1 MEQIAIV
8 GMAALFPGA
17 GNLDEY
23 WRNLVAGQDNIS
35 DVPEDRFDAL
45 FYDPDNAHRPDRLY
59 TRRGGF
65 LDDATFEPLKF
76 GIMPNSVGDIEPDQ
90 LIALEVASAA
100 IADAG
105 GPEKMP
111 DADRIGVIL
120 GRGGILSPAAA
131 RYAQRV
137 RMSSQVIGILRELFP
152 DLDEDRLDLV
162 RARFDE
168 RLGKHQPEGTIG
180 LVPNLA
186 ASRVANRLNLRGP
199 AYTIDAAC
207 ASSLL
212 AVDQGMTELSNGR
225 LDAVLAGGVHHV
237 HDISF
242 WSVFSQLQAL
252 SRKGTIRPFDA
263 DADGVL
269 IGEGTGMVVLKRLA
283 DAERDGD
290 RVYAVIRGSG
300 TSSDGRSAS
309 MFNPASSGQTLA
321 IRRAWEMAGLDPTAP
336 DALGLLEAHGTAT
349 PTGDAAE
356 LTTVAEVFGPHVTG
370 DRPVI
375 GSVKSM
381 IGHAMPAA
389 GVAGLIKATLAVYH
403 GTLLPTLNVTNPRSE
418 MAATR
423 FQPIPAARPWES
435 EGPRRAGVN
444 AFGFGGINAHVII
457 EQHAAPVG
465 AVQVREPER
474 VLRLAAGSVPELA
487 ALLDRPDVRDLPQ
500 DTEAGPVRLGL
511 FDPSDQRLGI
521 ARKMVARGEA
531 WRGGRDIWF
540 TPRPL
545 LGAGGGKLAF
555 VFPGVEAEFAPRTAD
570 VAAHFGLPHREWT
583 AADLG
588 QHGTGL
594 VEVGRQLD
602 IALRRMNIKPDAVA
616 GHSIGEWTAAAV
628 TGQMSTQGVDAFL
641 GIFDAD
647 SVEVSGYAFAAI
659 SAGVESIEP
668 VLVDYPGV
676 VLSHDNAPHQCV
688 VNGPRDQVQ
697 RLVEDLR
704 ARTILCQLLP
714 FRSAFHTPVFA
725 EGLQAI
731 GAALGHWEVHPT
743 EVPVWSGTTSAPFP
757 TDPDEVNALF
767 IRHMIEPVRFR
778 QTVDAMYAS
787 GIRVF
792 LQVGAGQLASLI
804 DDNLRD
810 REHLAMPVNV
820 SRRSGLEQLHR
831 VATALWVDGGA
842 PDLAAIT
849 PAAAPAR
856 VNTVAGPAARKGP
869 AIKLDL
875 GGPLVKLG
883 EGADRLLAPSGTPT
897 AQRPMS
903 PAPTSALPT
912 QRPAIPAQRPASTTQ
927 RPPVPAQRTATAAQG
942 PAVAAQGVAA
952 PAQRAGVAA
961 QRPAPPAQRPANP
974 GQRPAVPA
982 QGAAAPVQRPAGS
995 TPRTVVP
1002 AQRPPAPAPS
1012 HVAPRPE
1019 PQRPAVPAA
1028 SAGASAEAHSAA
1040 LSALGKLAGSSKAA
1054 AELAALLQETANDAV
1069 TVMTAATTTN
1079 RATPAAPPRVPPA
1092 APPRGV
1098 PATPARGVPA
1108 AQTRTAPAAPSRTA
1122 PGVPG
1127 RVGPAAPGSGHASLP
1142 GSGSDGP
1149 GSRASAVPATG
1160 RLGEPG
1166 TSTRPVPEKVFKTT
1180 LDVSVETM
1188 PYLRDHCFFVQPD
1201 DWPQVEDRWPVVPAT
1216 TVVQHMMDAA
1226 EQAVPG
1232 LKAVAVLEAKF
1243 HRWLIAAPAQ
1253 QVEITVKTIAP
1264 NRVAVVFG
1272 GYAKS
1277 IVELAADYPEPAE
1290 APWTHDPATE
1300 RPPTTSAETMYA
1312 ERLMFHGPQF
1322 QGVTAVHAL
1331 GDMHVRGVV
1340 TAPVPPGALLDNA
1353 LQLIGNWLI
1362 TTQPFRTVAL
1372 PVGLRHVKFYGPPPA
1387 AGTAFECVARVREIT
1402 DGELIADTQLSV
1414 GGRVWAQID
1423 GATDRRFDSH
1433 PTARACERFPEKFP
1447 MSQRRPEGWTL
1458 VFDAWTDLVTRG
1470 MAARGILGGEAAVEY
1485 ERMPGAR
1492 KKQWM
1497 LGRIAAKDAVR
1508 FRQWDA
1514 GHTDVY
1520 PIELTVRNEP
1530 SGRPYVELR
1539 PGRGLVESEVSIA
1552 HTAEIGVAI
1561 AGDKGSEVG
1570 IDVTE
1575 IVARDDSTIRYALTD
1590 AEIAA
1595 LGPDRELAF
1604 ARMWAAKEAVGKAL
1618 GTGLDGAPRRF
1629 VTDIEA
1635 GTVTAGDRTF
1645 RVGTTV
1651 VENPP
1656 ELPPRR
1662 YVVAWTTN

>member
-8 GMAALFPGA
+8 GMAAIFPGA
-17 GNLDEY
+17 ATIEQY
-23 WRNLVAGQDNIS
+23 WQNLVNGKDMIS
-35 DVPEDRFDAL
+35 DVPEDRFDAI
-45 FYDPDNAHRPDRLY
+45 FYDPENAHRPDRLY

-65 LDDATFEPLKF
+65 LDDQAVFEPLKF

-90 LIALEVASAA
+90 LIALEVATAA

-105 GPEKMP
+105 GAARMP

-120 GRGGILSPAAA
+120 GRGGLLNPAAS
-131 RYAQRV
+131 RYANRV
-137 RMSSQVIGILRELFP
+137 RMASQVISLLRELMP
-152 DLDEDRLDLV
+152 DLDEDRLGMLRD
-162 RARFDE
+162 RIDE

-212 AVDQGMTELSNGR
+212 AVDQGMTELLNGR

-252 SRKGTIRPFDA
+252 SRKGEIRPFDA

-309 MFNPASSGQTLA
+309 MFNPASSGQSLA

-356 LTTVAEVFGPHVTG
+356 LTTVAEVFGPHTGGG

-403 GTLLPTLNVTNPRSE
+403 GVLPPTLNVVKPRAE
-418 MAATR
+418 MAKTR
-423 FQPIPAARPWES
+423 FRPISSAQPWQGTA
-435 EGPRRAGVN
+435 PRRAGVN
-444 AFGFGGINAHVII
+444 AFGFGGINAHVIV
-457 EQHAAPVG
+457 EQYASATP
-465 AVQVREPER
+465 AVIAEPER
-474 VLRLAAGSVPELA
+474 VVWLSAATTDELA
-487 ALLDRPDVRDLPQ
+487 ALLERDDVRELPRSL
-500 DTEAGPVRLGL
+500 TGGPVRLGIV
-511 FDPSDQRLGI
+511 DPTDQRLGI
-521 ARKMVARGEA
+521 ARKMVARGEP

-545 LGAGGGKLAF
+545 LGPGGGKLAF

-570 VAAHFGLPHREWT
+570 IAAHFGLPHREWT
-583 AADLG
+583 AEDLG
-588 QHGTGL
+588 HHGTGL
-594 VEVGRQLD
+594 VEVGKLLD
-602 IALRRMNIKPDAVA
+602 AALRRMNVAPDAVA

-641 GIFDAD
+641 GLFDAD
-647 SVEVSGYAFAAI
+647 SVEVSGYAFAAV
-659 SAGVESIEP
+659 SAPMETVTPLLDG
-668 VLVDYPGV
+668 YPGV
-676 VLSHDNAPHQCV
+676 VLSHDNAPNQCV
-688 VNGPRDQVQ
+688 VNGPREQVQ
-697 RLVEDLR
+697 RLVDDLR

-731 GAALGHWEVHPT
+731 GAALGRWEVHPT
-743 EVPVWSGTTSAPFP
+743 EVPVWSGTISAPFP
-757 TDPDEVNALF
+757 SDPDEVNQLF
-767 IRHMIEPVRFR
+767 IRHMIEPVWFR
-778 QTVDAMYAS
+778 RTVDAMYAD

-792 LQVGAGQLASLI
+792 LQMGAGQLASLI

-820 SRRSGLEQLHR
+820 SRRDGLAQLRR
-831 VATALWVDGGA
+831 VATALWVDGGD
-842 PDLAAIT
+842 PDLAVLDSAPILR
-849 PAAAPAR
+849 AAPK
-856 VNTVAGPAARKGP
+856 VNTVAEPSARKGP
-869 AIKLDL
+869 AIRLDL

-883 EGADRLLAPSGTPT
+883 DGADQILGLNAGNSRQTTP
-897 AQRPMS
+897 
-903 PAPTSALPT
+903 
-912 QRPAIPAQRPASTTQ
+912 
-927 RPPVPAQRTATAAQG
+927 AAQA
-942 PAVAAQGVAA
+942 PQPQAQ
-952 PAQRAGVAA
+952 AQS
-961 QRPAPPAQRPANP
+961 Q
-974 GQRPAVPA
+974 
-982 QGAAAPVQRPAGS
+982 
-995 TPRTVVP
+995 
-1002 AQRPPAPAPS
+1002 
-1012 HVAPRPE
+1012 
-1019 PQRPAVPAA
+1019 PQTQNQPQPQVHSQAEQ
-1028 SAGASAEAHSAA
+1028 AEAHSAA
-1040 LSALGKLAGSSKAA
+1040 LSALSKMAGTSKAA
-1054 AELAALLQETANDAV
+1054 AELAALLQETASDAV
-1069 TVMTAATTTN
+1069 TVMNAAAASPARRPVIPRQTPPQAPQRPVIPQQRPATEPAA
-1079 RATPAAPPRVPPA
+1079 RPVATPPPVNAGHGSTVSRESVA
-1092 APPRGV
+1092 V
-1098 PATPARGVPA
+1098 HKK
-1108 AQTRTAPAAPSRTA
+1108 TAGKAEAEE
-1122 PGVPG
+1122 V
-1127 RVGPAAPGSGHASLP
+1127 
-1142 GSGSDGP
+1142 
-1149 GSRASAVPATG
+1149 
-1160 RLGEPG
+1160 
-1166 TSTRPVPEKVFKTT
+1166 VFRKT

-1201 DWPQVEDRWPVVPAT
+1201 DWPRVEDRWPVVPAT

-1226 EQAVPG
+1226 EQAAPG
-1232 LKAVAVLEAKF
+1232 LKAVAVRDAKF
-1243 HRWLIAAPAQ
+1243 NRWLIAAPPQ
-1253 QVEITVKTIAP
+1253 QVEITVKRAGPGVFTVI
-1264 NRVAVVFG
+1264 FG
-1272 GYAKS
+1272 GYARS
-1277 IVELAADYPEPAE
+1277 TVEVAAAYPEPAE
-1290 APWTHDPATE
+1290 RPWDQDPATE
-1300 RPPTTSAETMYA
+1300 FPPTTSAEQMYA
-1312 ERLMFHGPQF
+1312 ERLMFHGPLF

-1331 GDMHVRGVV
+1331 GDMHVRGIV
-1340 TAPVPPGALLDNA
+1340 TAPTPPGALLDNA

-1372 PVGLRHVKFYGPPPA
+1372 PVGLRHVRFYGPQPA
-1387 AGTAFECVARVREIT
+1387 PGTAFDCAARVRSIT

-1414 GGRVWAQID
+1414 NGRVWAQID

-1433 PTARACERFPEKFP
+1433 PTARACERFPEKYP
-1447 MSQRRPEGWTL
+1447 MSQRQPGGWTV

-1485 ERMPGAR
+1485 ERMPGAKR
-1492 KKQWM
+1492 NQWM

-1530 SGRPYVELR
+1530 SGKPYVELR
-1539 PGRGLVESEVSIA
+1539 PGRGLLDCAVSIA
-1552 HTAEIGVAI
+1552 HTGEAGVAI
-1561 AGDKGSEVG
+1561 AGPAGAAVG
-1570 IDVTE
+1570 IDVVE
-1575 IVARDDSTIRYALTD
+1575 IVPRDETTYRYALTD
-1590 AEIAA
+1590 TERAQ
-1595 LGPDRELAF
+1595 LTDDRSF
-1604 ARMWAAKEAVGKAL
+1604 ARLWAAKEAAGKAL

-1629 VTDIEA
+1629 VVSLTD
-1635 GTVTAGDRTF
+1635 GTVTVGDRVL
-1645 RVGTTV
+1645 RVAWQEI
-1651 VENPP
+1651 ENPP

-1662 YVVAWTTN
+1662 YVVAWTSTEEH

>member
-8 GMAALFPGA
+8 GMAAIFPGA
-17 GNLDEY
+17 ATLEQY
-23 WRNLVAGQDNIS
+23 WQNLVNGKDMIS
-35 DVPEDRFDAL
+35 DVPADRFDAL
-45 FYDPDNAHRPDRLY
+45 FYDPENAHRPDRLY

-65 LDDATFEPLKF
+65 LDDQAVFEPLKF

-90 LIALEVASAA
+90 LIALEVAAAA

-105 GPEKMP
+105 GADRLP

-120 GRGGILSPAAA
+120 GRGGLLNPAAS
-131 RYAQRV
+131 RYANRV
-137 RMSSQVIGILRELFP
+137 RMASQVIGLLRELVP
-152 DLDEDRLDLV
+152 DLGEDRLDLL
-162 RARFDE
+162 RDRIDE

-207 ASSLL
+207 ASSLI
-212 AVDQGMTELSNGR
+212 AVDQGMTELAQGR

-252 SRKGTIRPFDA
+252 SRKGEIRPFDA

-309 MFNPASSGQTLA
+309 MFNPASSGQSLA

-356 LTTVAEVFGPHVTG
+356 LATVAEVFGPHTG
-370 DRPVI
+370 GGERPVI

-403 GTLLPTLNVTNPRSE
+403 GVLPPTLNVVKPRAE
-418 MAATR
+418 MARTR
-423 FQPIPAARPWES
+423 FRPISSAQPWEGT
-435 EGPRRAGVN
+435 GPRRAGVN
-444 AFGFGGINAHVII
+444 AFGFGGINAHVIV
-457 EQHAAPVG
+457 EQYAPGGPVTV
-465 AVQVREPER
+465 AEPER
-474 VLRLAAGSVPELA
+474 VVWLSAATTGELA
-487 ALLDRPDVRDLPQ
+487 ALLERDDVRELPR
-500 DTEAGPVRLGL
+500 ASAGGPVRLGIV
-511 FDPSDQRLGI
+511 DPTDQRLGI
-521 ARKMVARGEA
+521 ARKMVARGEP

-545 LGAGGGKLAF
+545 LGPGGGKLAF

-570 VAAHFGLPHREWT
+570 IAAHFGLPHREWT

-594 VEVGRQLD
+594 VEVGKLLD
-602 IALRRMNIKPDAVA
+602 AALRRMNVRPDAVA

-641 GIFDAD
+641 GLFDAD

-659 SAGVESIEP
+659 SAPMETVTPLLDG
-668 VLVDYPGV
+668 YPGV
-676 VLSHDNAPHQCV
+676 VLSHDNAPNQCV
-688 VNGPRDQVQ
+688 VNGPREQVQ
-697 RLVEDLR
+697 RLVDDLR

-731 GAALGHWEVHPT
+731 GAALGRWEVHPT
-743 EVPVWSGTTSAPFP
+743 EVPVWSGTISAPFP
-757 TDPDEVNALF
+757 SDPDEVNQLF
-767 IRHMIEPVRFR
+767 IRHMIEPVWFR
-778 QTVDAMYAS
+778 RTVGAMYAD

-792 LQVGAGQLASLI
+792 LQMGAGQLASLI

-820 SRRSGLEQLHR
+820 SRRDGLAQLRR
-831 VATALWVDGGA
+831 VATALWVDGGD
-842 PDLAAIT
+842 PDLTVLEPARPS
-849 PAAAPAR
+849 PAAPK
-856 VNTVAGPAARKGP
+856 VNTVAEPSARKGP
-869 AIKLDL
+869 AIRLDL

-883 EGADRLLAPSGTPT
+883 EGADQLLGLSTDRSPRTAPAGTAPQPNPT
-897 AQRPMS
+897 AK
-903 PAPTSALPT
+903 APQPH
-912 QRPAIPAQRPASTTQ
+912 AQSQPQ
-927 RPPVPAQRTATAAQG
+927 
-942 PAVAAQGVAA
+942 
-952 PAQRAGVAA
+952 
-961 QRPAPPAQRPANP
+961 
-974 GQRPAVPA
+974 
-982 QGAAAPVQRPAGS
+982 VQA
-995 TPRTVVP
+995 
-1002 AQRPPAPAPS
+1002 
-1012 HVAPRPE
+1012 H
-1019 PQRPAVPAA
+1019 
-1028 SAGASAEAHSAA
+1028 AEAHGAALAA
-1040 LSALGKLAGSSKAA
+1040 LSKMAGTSKAA
-1054 AELAALLQETANDAV
+1054 AELAALLQETASDAV
-1069 TVMTAATTTN
+1069 TVMNAA
-1079 RATPAAPPRVPPA
+1079 AAPPARQPVIPRQKPAPAPQRPVIPQQRPATPPA
-1092 APPRGV
+1092 AR
-1098 PATPARGVPA
+1098 PA
-1108 AQTRTAPAAPSRTA
+1108 AAPPPVTAGHGSTVSR
-1122 PGVPG
+1122 
-1127 RVGPAAPGSGHASLP
+1127 
-1142 GSGSDGP
+1142 
-1149 GSRASAVPATG
+1149 
-1160 RLGEPG
+1160 EPVA
-1166 TSTRPVPEKVFKTT
+1166 VPEKKATIHTAGPEKEKQAEEILLRTT
-1180 LDVSVETM
+1180 LDVSVDTM

-1201 DWPQVEDRWPVVPAT
+1201 DWPRVEDRWPVVPAT

-1226 EQAVPG
+1226 ERAAPG
-1232 LKAVAVLEAKF
+1232 LKAVAVRDAKF
-1243 HRWLIAAPAQ
+1243 NRWLIAAPPQ
-1253 QVEITVKTIAP
+1253 RVDITVRRAGPGLVTVI
-1264 NRVAVVFG
+1264 FG
-1272 GYAKS
+1272 GYARAT
-1277 IVELAADYPEPAE
+1277 VEMAATYPEPAE
-1290 APWTHDPATE
+1290 RPWTQDPATE
-1300 RPPTTSAETMYA
+1300 FPPTTSAEEMYA
-1312 ERLMFHGPQF
+1312 ERLMFHGPLF

-1331 GDMHVRGVV
+1331 GDMHVRGIV
-1340 TAPVPPGALLDNA
+1340 TAPTPPGALLDNA

-1372 PVGLRHVKFYGPPPA
+1372 PVGLRHVRFYGPPPA
-1387 AGTAFECVARVREIT
+1387 PGTAFDCVARVRSIT

-1414 GGRVWAQID
+1414 NGRVWAQID

-1433 PTARACERFPEKFP
+1433 PTARACERFPEKYP
-1447 MSQRRPEGWTL
+1447 MSQRRPGGWTV

-1492 KKQWM
+1492 RNQWM

-1530 SGRPYVELR
+1530 SGKPYVELR
-1539 PGRGLVESEVSIA
+1539 PGRGYQDCAVSIA
-1552 HTAEIGVAI
+1552 HTAEVGVAI
-1561 AGDKGSEVG
+1561 AGPAGAAVG
-1570 IDVTE
+1570 IDVVE
-1575 IVARDDSTIRYALTD
+1575 IAPREESTYRYALTE
-1590 AEIAA
+1590 AERAQ
-1595 LGPDRELAF
+1595 LTDDRSF
-1604 ARMWAAKEAVGKAL
+1604 ARLWAAKEAAGKAL

-1629 VTDIEA
+1629 EVCLAE
-1635 GTVTAGDRTF
+1635 GTVTVGDRVL
-1645 RVGTTV
+1645 RVAWQEI
-1651 VENPP
+1651 ENPP
-1656 ELPPRR
+1656 ELPARR
-1662 YVVAWTTN
+1662 YVVAWTSTEDH

>member
-1 MEQIAIV
+1 MQPIAIV
-8 GMAALFPGA
+8 GMAAIFPGA
-17 GNLDEY
+17 ATLDQY
-23 WRNLVAGQDNIS
+23 WQNLVNGKDMIT

-65 LDDATFEPLKF
+65 LDDQAVFEPLKF

-90 LIALEVASAA
+90 LIALEVAAAA

-105 GPEKMP
+105 GAQRLP

-120 GRGGILSPAAA
+120 GRGGLLNPAAS
-131 RYAQRV
+131 RYANKV
-137 RMSSQVIGILRELFP
+137 RMASQVISVLRELMP
-152 DLDEDRLDLV
+152 DLGEDRLELLRD
-162 RARFDE
+162 RIDE

-207 ASSLL
+207 ASSLI
-212 AVDQGMTELSNGR
+212 AVDQGMTELDNGR

-252 SRKGTIRPFDA
+252 SRKGDIRPFDA

-290 RVYAVIRGSG
+290 RVYGVIRGSG

-309 MFNPASSGQTLA
+309 MFNPASSGQVLA

-356 LTTVAEVFGPHVTG
+356 LTSVAEVFGPYAG
-370 DRPVI
+370 GEKPVI

-403 GTLLPTLNVTNPRSE
+403 GVLPPTLNVTKPRAE
-418 MAATR
+418 MAKTR
-423 FQPIPAARPWES
+423 FQPIPAAQPWRS

-444 AFGFGGINAHVII
+444 AFGFGGVNAHVIV
-457 EQHAAPVG
+457 EQYESAA
-465 AVQVREPER
+465 AVTVAEPER
-474 VLRLAAGSVPELA
+474 ILWLAASSVEEMGR
-487 ALLDRPDVRDLPQ
+487 LLERPDVRDLARPG
-500 DTEAGPVRLGL
+500 TGGPVRLGL
-511 FDPSDQRLGI
+511 VDPTDQRLAI
-521 ARKMVARGEA
+521 ARKIVARGEA
-531 WRGGRDIWF
+531 WRGGRDLWF

-545 LGAGGGKLAF
+545 LGPGGGKLAF

-570 VAAHFGLPHREWT
+570 IAAHFGLPHREWT
-583 AADLG
+583 AEDLG
-588 QHGTGL
+588 KHGSGL
-594 VEVGRQLD
+594 VEVGKLLD
-602 IALRRMNIKPDAVA
+602 TALRRMNVRPDAVA
-616 GHSIGEWTAAAV
+616 GHSLGEWTAAAV

-647 SVEVSGYAFAAI
+647 SVEVSGYAFAAV
-659 SAGVESIEP
+659 SAPMETVTPLLDG
-668 VLVDYPGV
+668 YPGV
-676 VLSHDNAPHQCV
+676 VLSHDNAPNQCV
-688 VNGPRDQVQ
+688 VNGPREQVQ
-697 RLVEDLR
+697 RLVDDLR

-731 GAALGHWEVHPT
+731 GAALGRWEVHPT
-743 EVPVWSGTTSAPFP
+743 EVPVWSGTISAPFP
-757 TDPDEVNALF
+757 SDPDEVNQLF

-778 QTVDAMYAS
+778 RTVGAMYDA

-810 REHLAMPVNV
+810 RDHLAMPVNV
-820 SRRSGLEQLHR
+820 SRRDGLAQLRR
-831 VATALWVDGGA
+831 VATALWVDGGD
-842 PDLAAIT
+842 PDLDVLNPAPAHR
-849 PAAAPAR
+849 PAAK
-856 VNTVAGPAARKGP
+856 VNAVAEPSERKGP
-869 AIKLDL
+869 AVRLNL

-883 EGADRLLAPSGTPT
+883 DGADRILGLADTT
-897 AQRPMS
+897 KA
-903 PAPTSALPT
+903 
-912 QRPAIPAQRPASTTQ
+912 PAS
-927 RPPVPAQRTATAAQG
+927 AQ
-942 PAVAAQGVAA
+942 PA
-952 PAQRAGVAA
+952 PAQ
-961 QRPAPPAQRPANP
+961 PAPAQPAS
-974 GQRPAVPA
+974 A
-982 QGAAAPVQRPAGS
+982 QLASAQPAPVQGN
-995 TPRTVVP
+995 V
-1002 AQRPPAPAPS
+1002 
-1012 HVAPRPE
+1012 
-1019 PQRPAVPAA
+1019 
-1028 SAGASAEAHSAA
+1028 EAHTAA
-1040 LSALGKLAGSSKAA
+1040 LSALSRMAGTSKAA
-1054 AELAALLQETANDAV
+1054 AELAALLQETASDAV
-1069 TVMTAATTTN
+1069 TVMKAGAAPPAQ
-1079 RATPAAPPRVPPA
+1079 RPVIPRQQPAPVPAAPAIPRQRA
-1092 APPRGV
+1092 A
-1098 PATPARGVPA
+1098 
-1108 AQTRTAPAAPSRTA
+1108 TAPAARP
-1122 PGVPG
+1122 V
-1127 RVGPAAPGSGHASLP
+1127 AAPPPVTAGHGSTVSARP
-1142 GSGSDGP
+1142 V
-1149 GSRASAVPATG
+1149 AVPSKEAEEVLL
-1160 RLGEPG
+1160 R
-1166 TSTRPVPEKVFKTT
+1166 TT

-1201 DWPQVEDRWPVVPAT
+1201 DWPRVEDRWPVVPAT

-1226 EQAVPG
+1226 ERALPG
-1232 LKAVAVLEAKF
+1232 LKAVTVRDAKF
-1243 HRWLIAAPAQ
+1243 NRWLIAAPPQ
-1253 QVEITVKTIAP
+1253 KVDITVKRSGA
-1264 NRVAVVFG
+1264 NAVTVIFG
-1272 GYAKS
+1272 GYARS
-1277 IVELAADYPEPAE
+1277 TVEMAAAYPEPAE
-1290 APWTHDPATE
+1290 KPWTQDPATE
-1300 RPPTTSAETMYA
+1300 FPPTVSAEQMYA
-1312 ERLMFHGPQF
+1312 ERLMFHGPLF
-1322 QGVTAVHAL
+1322 QGVTDVHAL
-1331 GDMHVRGVV
+1331 GDMHVRGIV
-1340 TAPVPPGALLDNA
+1340 TAPTPPGALLDNA

-1372 PVGLRHVKFYGPPPA
+1372 PVGLRHVTFHGPPPA
-1387 AGTAFECVARVREIT
+1387 PGTAFDCVARVRKIT
-1402 DGELIADTQLSV
+1402 DGELVADTQLSV
-1414 GGRVWAQID
+1414 NGRVWAQIN

-1433 PTARACERFPEKFP
+1433 PTARACERFPEKYP
-1447 MSQRRPEGWTL
+1447 MSQRQDGGWTV

-1492 KKQWM
+1492 RNQWM

-1530 SGRPYVELR
+1530 NGRPYVQLR
-1539 PGRGLVESEVSIA
+1539 PGRGLVDCAVSIA
-1552 HTAEIGVAI
+1552 HTGEAGVAI
-1561 AGDKGSEVG
+1561 AGPAGAEVG
-1570 IDVTE
+1570 IDVIE
-1575 IVARDDSTIRYALTD
+1575 IAPREESTYRYALTD
-1590 AEIAA
+1590 AERAQ
-1595 LGPDRELAF
+1595 LTDDRSF
-1604 ARMWAAKEAVGKAL
+1604 ARLWAAKEAVGKAL

-1629 VTDIEA
+1629 EVSLAA
-1635 GTVTAGDRTF
+1635 GTVTVGG
-1645 RVGTTV
+1645 RVFPV
-1651 VENPP
+1651 AWREIENPP

-1662 YVVAWTTN
+1662 YVVAWTTTAQK